1 MNPWVPQQDMNP
13 ALAAAGGVDPSAW
26 AAAAASGYAT
36 QPAVTAQHQQKKKKK
51 KNTKNKVTKKKK
63 QTQKIKHKKKKQIRS
78 QKPLKKNAVAEAMKM
93 MSDPEMVME
102 RPPLVK
108 AVRKYGPWN
117 PVLSGAF
124 NAQTMMEANPMI
136 GHGFGLMGTMGN
148 MAALKTLGPGQ
159 KPVMAKAGWPLGPW
173 SGGRHYR
180 GGSDTG
186 AYVGLSPFPYSSRMW
201 HRGALMGGAAHEFLA
216 ESIGTKNG
224 LSRLRRQVRFIEQ
237 ERERAA
243 VLAGDDMRREQEL
256 GRAEMLAREKQLDAQ
271 AKASWYQV
279 DEALKK

>member
-1 MNPWVPQQDMNP
+1 M
-13 ALAAAGGVDPSAW
+13 
-26 AAAAASGYAT
+26 
-36 QPAVTAQHQQKKKKK
+36 
-51 KNTKNKVTKKKK
+51 
-63 QTQKIKHKKKKQIRS
+63 
-78 QKPLKKNAVAEAMKM
+78 AEAMKM

-124 NAQTMMEANPMI
+124 NAQTMMETNPMI

-148 MAALKTLGPGQ
+148 MAALKSLGPGQ

-173 SGGRHYR
+173 SAGRHYR

-224 LSRLRRQVRFIEQ
+224 LARLRRQVRFIEQ

-271 AKASWYQV
+271 AKAGWYQV
-279 DEALKK
+279 EEALKTVPK